1 MKTYYIKE
9 LLDSKCKNAM
19 YKVRSD
25 MIQIF
30 YENGF
35 MPIKTFYSYKYYNKN
50 FIIKLLIQILSVLI
64 LLPKVFGKRFNIII
78 QYPNINGSLYFKF
91 LSKIL
96 KTKAANI
103 VILIHDFDSLRNIG
117 DSKKDI
123 QILELGNT
131 FIVHNRVMKKM
142 LIDKYKIDENKIF
155 ELNLFDY
162 LTSFSTKDISKSVNK
177 KVINVVF
184 AGNLA
189 KSKFLTELSKI
200 NNSNIYFQ
208 LFGVGLDKSIL
219 SDNVKYNGSFSSEE
233 LTEKICNYNFGLV
246 WDGDSVDS
254 CTGSYGEYLRI
265 NTPHKTSMCITS
277 CLPVICWKES
287 AIAQYITENN
297 LGIAVSNL
305 YELSEIFE
313 FLTNEAYQK
322 MIMSVKTEAEN
333 LRLGVNLKN
342 ILLRIGL

>member
-1 MKTYYIKE
+1 MRTFYIRE
-9 LLDSKCKNAM
+9 NLDSTCKNAM
-19 YKVRSD
+19 YKVRID
-25 MIQIF
+25 MMNIF
-30 YENGF
+30 NNKGYKS
-35 MPIKTFYSYKYYNKN
+35 IKTFYSYKSYKKN
-50 FIIKLLIQILSVLI
+50 VLSKFIIQLLSLFYLVPIFL
-64 LLPKVFGKRFNIII
+64 GKKCNFII
-78 QYPNINGSLYFKF
+78 QYPNINGSFYFLC

-96 KTKAANI
+96 KIKASNI
-103 VILIHDFDSLRNIG
+103 IVLIHDFDSLRDIG
-117 DSKKDI
+117 EAEKDK
-123 QILELGNT
+123 QILNLGHY
-131 FIVHNRVMKKM
+131 FIVHNKVMKNLLCKNYS
-142 LIDKYKIDENKIF
+142 ISEEKIF

-162 LTSFSTKDISKSVNK
+162 LSTFKTENVKKDFDKNR
-177 KVINVVF
+177 INIVF
-184 AGNLA
+184 AGNLS
-189 KSKFLTELSKI
+189 KSKCLTELSKI

-313 FLTNEAYQK
+313 FLTIK
-322 MIMSVKTEAEN
+322 K
-333 LRLGVNLKN
+333 
-342 ILLRIGL
+342 